1 MKKLIA
7 LMLVLVLCLFA
18 GCTNETSSEEKE
30 DINEKKESTAELT
43 KGSYE
48 KNTKEDTES
57 EDEKAKSK
65 ETERVMIDESW
76 LALMG
81 KTSSEI
87 ADIKG
92 AMSENLWADGPLYRF
107 GLENVW
113 YAFENYDFASDNS
126 YIPLGACNSIGVP
139 LYMLLEEQEVCNAET
154 LEKAVGKVLTEGFDV
169 MYECNT
175 YSVTYKGYRFV
186 IYEEARSGI
195 SQESVVNIERA

>member
-18 GCTNETSSEEKE
+18 GCTNETSYEEKE
-30 DINEKKESTAELT
+30 EVIKEKKESTAQPTEDSL
-43 KGSYE
+43 K
-48 KNTKEDTES
+48 KDTES
-57 EDEKAKSK
+57 EEEKEEQEESA
-65 ETERVMIDESW
+65 RVMIDESW
-76 LALMG
+76 LNLIG
-81 KTSSEI
+81 KTSGEI

-113 YAFENYDFASDNS
+113 YAFENYDFSSDNS

-139 LYMLLEEQEVCNAET
+139 LYMLLKDQEVCNADT
-154 LEKAVGKVLTEGFDV
+154 LEKATGKVLTEEYDV

-175 YSVTYKGYRFV
+175 YSVAYKGYRFV
-186 IYEEARSGI
+186 IYEVSKSGI